1 MQQLPWREKL
11 LHASHLCRALSP
23 LEPADFRCDQLV
35 LDGDE
40 SSVHW
45 PNNGYAR
52 QPHNWTNQSTFCT
65 SPSLQRLFTQVH
77 HLAIT
82 AWEQRR
88 RDSYLAVLCPPSPT
102 APSAFSGVR
111 VLELILDGE
120 ASSSLIERLFPS
132 SVAFRSLEH
141 LYLDVRP
148 LFCPEETALQR
159 EALLPLSRLPRLRC
173 LEGALRLSLDGLFF
187 LCSLPLTRLN
197 LFRYCVEV
205 TDGPKLPLTV
215 TSTWETVALPGT
227 FVPRRATGDAICAE
241 VLMGYAGSIA
251 AAAAAG
257 MTGQPTL
264 QRLIGC
270 WDTGSCSM
278 RAIARIPSL
287 TELLLNNGMW
297 PDGDAEPDL
306 SLLFTSDLQ
315 PLLPQLHTLHLPQIG
330 YRRSQQALAA
340 IATSSAAFLTA
351 YSAQLQVLALMVY
364 SPDSTGRLMESVLQC
379 SQLRSLT
386 IGYGVAKPWL
396 PLPLPEHYVHVE
408 QLDQA
413 VAALPPLR
421 LLTELQLQWLYIS
434 VEAFAQ
440 FLSNCP
446 AVHCVKVK
454 RWRMED
460 VPWTMELA
468 GGRTVSVEHMR

>member
-257 MTGQPTL
+257 MTGQSTL

-287 TELLLNNGMW
+287 TELLPYPW
-297 PDGDAEPDL
+297 ASRYEDAVPDL

-315 PLLPQLHTLHLPQIG
+315 PLLPRLHTLRLP
-330 YRRSQQALAA
+330 YMSHFNLSNETMAAL
-340 IATSSAAFLTA
+340 ATSSAAFLTA
-351 YSAQLQVLALMVY
+351 YSAQLQVLALRVY
-364 SPDSTGRLMESVLQC
+364 SVDSATMLMESVLRC
-379 SQLRSLT
+379 AQLRSLT
-386 IGYGVAKPWL
+386 ICYGVTEVL
-396 PLPLPEHYVHVE
+396 RVYDLFSRHYVDVE

-421 LLTELQLQWLYIS
+421 LLTELRLECIYIS
-434 VEAFAQ
+434 VQALTQ

-446 AVHCVKVK
+446 AVRVVTLKSVSMHL
-454 RWRMED
+454 
-460 VPWTMELA
+460 PLTIALA
-468 GGRTVSVEHMR
+468 GGRTVPVER